1 MCGRFVLSQTTA
13 DLVALFDIDEPGADL
28 PEPSWNIAPT
38 QRIAV
43 VAESMKGVEE
53 GSPPRRRLAGARW
66 GLVPR
71 SAADPSAGPPLF
83 NARIESVAEKPSFR
97 ESYASRRAI
106 VPASGWYEWRVGA
119 DGAKAPVYVSPGE
132 GSLLLFAGLYEWWR
146 SAQPGSPWLLSA
158 TVLTRPSAGPLAE
171 VHERMP
177 VLLQPELIE
186 DWLDPASPGDG
197 ELLRAAAEG
206 AAELAEELEVHGVG
220 AAVGSVSANG
230 PELIEPTGA

>member
-13 DLVALFDIDEPGADL
+13 DLVALFDIDDVGADL

-38 QRIAV
+38 QRVPI

-71 SAADPSAGPPLF
+71 SAADPSAGAPLI
-83 NARIESVAEKPSFR
+83 NARIETVAEKPSFR
-97 ESYASRRAI
+97 EAYAARRAI
-106 VPASGWYEWRVGA
+106 LPASGWYEWRTGA
-119 DGAKAPVYVSPGE
+119 DGAKSPLFVSPG
-132 GSLLLFAGLYEWWR
+132 GDSVVLFAGLYEWWR
-146 SAQPGSPWLLSA
+146 SAEPGAPWLLSA
-158 TVLTRPSAGPLAE
+158 TILTRPSAGVLSD

-186 DWLDPASPGDG
+186 DWLDPLAEPDG
-197 ELLRAAAEG
+197 SLLRAASDG
-206 AAELAEELEVHGVG
+206 AAELAEELEVQRVG
-220 AAVGSVSANG
+220 DAVGSVSSSG
-230 PELIEPTGA
+230 PELIRPV

>member
-1 MCGRFVLSQTTA
+1 MCGRFALAQTTA

-71 SAADPSAGPPLF
+71 SAAEPSAAQPLI

-97 ESYASRRAI
+97 EPYAARRAI
-106 VPASGWYEWRVGA
+106 IPASGWYEWRVGA
-119 DGAKAPVYVSPGE
+119 DGTRSPVYVSPGDRF
-132 GSLLLFAGLYEWWR
+132 LLLFAGLYEWWH
-146 SAQPGSPWLLSA
+146 PGQTGAPWLLSA
-158 TVLTRPSAGPLAE
+158 TILTRPSAGALAA

-177 VLLQPELIE
+177 VLLQPDLIE
-186 DWLDPASPGDG
+186 DWLDPVTPGDG
-197 ELLRAAAEG
+197 ELLRTAAEG
-206 AAELAEELEVHGVG
+206 AAELADDLTVHRVG
-220 AAVGSVSANG
+220 SAVGSVSSAG
-230 PELIEPTGA
+230 PDLVRPLES

>member
-1 MCGRFVLSQTTA
+1 MCGRFVLSQTAA

-28 PEPSWNIAPT
+28 PDPSWNIAPT

-71 SAADPSAGPPLF
+71 SAADPSAGPPLI
-83 NARIESVAEKPSFR
+83 NARIESVAEKPLFR
-97 ESYASRRAI
+97 ESFGARRAI
-106 VPASGWYEWRVGA
+106 VPASGWYEWREGPE
-119 DGAKAPVYVSPGE
+119 GAKAPVYISPGE
-132 GSLLLFAGLYEWWR
+132 GSLVLFAGLYEWWR
-146 SAQPGSPWLLSA
+146 SAQPGAPWLLSA
-158 TVLTRPSAGPLAE
+158 TILTRPSAGPLAE

-186 DWLDPASPGDG
+186 DWLDPAPPATASCSERPPRVRPSWRRISSCARSAQRWARSR
-197 ELLRAAAEG
+197 RAD
-206 AAELAEELEVHGVG
+206 LH
-220 AAVGSVSANG
+220 
-230 PELIEPTGA
+230 

>member
-1 MCGRFVLSQTTA
+1 MCGRFVLAQTTA

-71 SAADPSAGPPLF
+71 SAADPSAGPPLI

-97 ESYASRRAI
+97 ESYGARRAI
-106 VPASGWYEWRVGA
+106 IPASGWYEWQGGA
-119 DGAKAPVYVSPGE
+119 DDTRSPVYVSPGE
-132 GSLLLFAGLYEWWR
+132 GSLVLFAGLYEWWR
-146 SAQPGSPWLLSA
+146 SRESGAPWLLSA
-158 TVLTRPSAGPLAE
+158 TIMTRPSAGALAD

-186 DWLDPASPGDG
+186 DWLDPVTPGDG
-197 ELLRAAAEG
+197 ELLRTTAEG
-206 AAELAEELEVHGVG
+206 AAELAEELTVRRVG
-220 AAVGSVSANG
+220 SEVGSVSAGG
-230 PELIEPTGA
+230 PDLIRPLES

>member
-13 DLVALFDIDEPGADL
+13 DLVALFDIDDQGPDL

-38 QRIAV
+38 QRIPV

-53 GSPPRRRLAGARW
+53 GEPPRRRLAAARW

-71 SAADPSAGPPLF
+71 SAADPSAGAPLF
-83 NARIESVAEKPSFR
+83 NARIESVAEKPAFR
-97 ESYASRRAI
+97 ESYAARRAI

-119 DGAKAPVYVSPGE
+119 DGVKSPVFIAPE
-132 GSLLLFAGLYEWWR
+132 GGALVLFAGVYEWWR
-146 SAQPGSPWLLSA
+146 SAEPGAPWLLSA
-158 TVLTRPSAGPLAE
+158 TILTRPSAGTVAD

-186 DWLDPASPGDG
+186 DWLDPNAEGDG
-197 ELLRAAAEG
+197 SLLRAASDG
-206 AAELAEELEVHGVG
+206 AGELAEELDVRPVG
-220 AAVGSVSANG
+220 DAVGSVRSNG
-230 PELIEPTGA
+230 PELIAPLSS

>member
-13 DLVALFDIDEPGADL
+13 DLVALFDIDDIGADL

-53 GSPPRRRLAGARW
+53 GEPPRRRLAAARW

-71 SAADPSAGPPLF
+71 SAADPSAGAPLF

-97 ESYASRRAI
+97 ESYAARRAI

-119 DGAKAPVYVSPGE
+119 DGAKSPVFVSPG
-132 GSLLLFAGLYEWWR
+132 GGALVLFAGIYEWWR
-146 SAQPGSPWLLSA
+146 SREPGSLWLLSA
-158 TVLTRPSAGPLAE
+158 SILTRPSAGAVTD

-177 VLLQPELIE
+177 VLLAPELIE
-186 DWLDPASPGDG
+186 DWLDPNAEADG
-197 ELLRAAAEG
+197 SLLRAAADG
-206 AAELAEELEVHGVG
+206 AAELAEELEVRRVG
-220 AAVGSVSANG
+220 EAVGSVRVDG
-230 PELIEPTGA
+230 PELISGIDS